1 LVHVSEISPDA
12 RHALMTRETSERTNL
27 GYTELDQKTYLQTR
41 RQRNLIYGEVGSLLN
56 YFQEQINKNS
66 SFDYVVQ
73 LDTEEK
79 ITNNFWADARM
90 IFLIPHIVLINN

>member
-1 LVHVSEISPDA
+1 
-12 RHALMTRETSERTNL
+12 MTRETSGRTNL
-27 GYTELDQKTYLQTR
+27 GYIELDQKTYLQTR
-41 RQRNLIYGEVGSLLN
+41 RQMNLIYGEVGSLLN
-56 YFQEQINKNS
+56 YFREQINKNP

-90 IFLIPHIVLINN
+90 IADYVCFGDLMNFDTTYSTDK